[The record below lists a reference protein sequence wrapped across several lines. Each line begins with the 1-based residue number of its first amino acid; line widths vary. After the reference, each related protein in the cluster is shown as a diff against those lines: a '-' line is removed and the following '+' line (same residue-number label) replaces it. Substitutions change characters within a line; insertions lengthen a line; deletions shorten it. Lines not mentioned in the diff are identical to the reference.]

1 VGIPPGTLTIT
12 TPFGPSH
19 PFQLGTASLNV
30 GDSEFTASGVFGTP
44 GTDGPN
50 AGITITDTRAGD
62 LPWTAS
68 AEVTNFSDGATPPDY
83 INGQNLS
90 FTGVTPSYI
99 SGNALQSPDVTTT
112 DVTSSPPGGTPYSAT
127 ATGTD
132 GLAGEPHPFASATAG
147 DGQVYINGLLT
158 LVAPTSTPAGTY
170 TATLTFTIS

>member
-1 VGIPPGTLTIT
+1 
-12 TPFGPSH
+12 
-19 PFQLGTASLNV
+19 V
-30 GDSEFTASGVFGTP
+30 GDSEFTASAAFGTP
-44 GTDGPN
+44 TTDGPN
-50 AGITITDTRAGD
+50 GGITITDTRAGD

-68 AEVTNFSDGATPPDY
+68 VETTNFVDGASDV

-112 DVTSSPPGGTPYSAT
+112 NITSTPPGGTPYGAS

-132 GLAGEPHPFASATAG
+132 GLGGEQHQFASATAG

-158 LVAPTSTPAGTY
+158 LTAPTSTPAGTY